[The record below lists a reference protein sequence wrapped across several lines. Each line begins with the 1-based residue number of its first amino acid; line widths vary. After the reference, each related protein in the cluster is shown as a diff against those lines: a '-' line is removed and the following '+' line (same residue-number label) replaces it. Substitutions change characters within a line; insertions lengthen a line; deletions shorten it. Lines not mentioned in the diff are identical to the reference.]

1 MNGELDNITLEEN
14 NNIFL
19 ANLISIFHVFVI
31 LFILIIPF
39 SNIPALLIIHIM
51 FAITLL
57 VHWYANNNACSLTF
71 LEAKLRGLE
80 VDKSFTYQFIAPMYE
95 MSQTKWSTICYVVTI
110 ILMCISFYYLYNSSQ
125 LDQSIKCFQ
134 KKQEN
139 LEWKELS
146 FYKKTGSFFNCFK
159 NLLVIQ

>member
-80 VDKSFTYQFIAPMYE
+80 VLHLGNTAKWDIFFTSCM
-95 MSQTKWSTICYVVTI
+95 
-110 ILMCISFYYLYNSSQ
+110 
-125 LDQSIKCFQ
+125 
-134 KKQEN
+134 
-139 LEWKELS
+139 
-146 FYKKTGSFFNCFK
+146 
-159 NLLVIQ
+159 